1 MTSVVIC
8 LSSTS
13 ISSCEFF
20 VFVLCPMQV
29 FISSLYNSPTN
40 ILLSLLWSPSSIC
53 QSFIFACV
61 LLFIICKTGKFS
73 LSWRLEN
80 YLISFFLVF
89 HIVLYMIKISNDIFE
104 NIKLHQI
111 KIYFIFIFDSSIYLE
126 FSLMFTVKQGLN
138 IYYFKF
144 LINYFKI
151 F

>member
-1 MTSVVIC
+1 
-8 LSSTS
+8 
-13 ISSCEFF
+13 
-20 VFVLCPMQV
+20 
-29 FISSLYNSPTN
+29 
-40 ILLSLLWSPSSIC
+40 
-53 QSFIFACV
+53 
-61 LLFIICKTGKFS
+61 
-73 LSWRLEN
+73 
-80 YLISFFLVF
+80 
-89 HIVLYMIKISNDIFE
+89 MIKISNDIFE